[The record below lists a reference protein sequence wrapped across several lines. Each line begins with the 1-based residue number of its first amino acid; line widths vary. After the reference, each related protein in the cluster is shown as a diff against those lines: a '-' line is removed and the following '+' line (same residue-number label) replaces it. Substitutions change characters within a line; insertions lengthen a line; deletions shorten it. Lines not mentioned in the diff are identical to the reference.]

1 MKVRHDNTRVSL
13 NLHAHQVA
21 QAQLTKQR
29 EAEYVQNLER
39 KKHDLKVQETRT
51 EKAKRLNLDK
61 GRNVDI
67 DC

>member
-1 MKVRHDNTRVSL
+1 MKVNHTIARDSL
-13 NLHAHQVA
+13 HSHQVA

-29 EAEYVQNLER
+29 EAEYVQHLEK

-51 EKAKRLNLDK
+51 EKAKRLGLDK
-61 GRNVDI
+61 GRNIDI

>member
-1 MKVRHDNTRVSL
+1 MKINRATEQ
-13 NLHAHQVA
+13 LHAYQVA
-21 QAQLTKQR
+21 QAQMTKQR
-29 EAEYVQNLER
+29 EFDYQQHLER

-51 EKAKRLNLDK
+51 ERAKRLDLNK

>member
-1 MKVRHDNTRVSL
+1 MKVNNDNARDS
-13 NLHAHQVA
+13 LHAYQVA

-29 EAEYVQNLER
+29 EFDYQQHLER

-51 EKAKRLNLDK
+51 ERAKRLDLDK